1 VAPEGLV
8 SRRLALLATMLALC
22 AFWSWRI
29 TDRPVV
35 DDAAQ
40 NLWTTLNLER
50 AGTFSLSESAPLEP
64 SMQRE
69 PLPAVVGA
77 LALRVEDA
85 LLGRAQ
91 PAEYFTGKRARWLKY
106 QNFLWLALLSGGVF
120 ALARLLR
127 LPFWGA
133 LVCVWTSNLLLLNG
147 EYGFYNLDSLLTE
160 SAAAALLT
168 WGSVLL
174 ARGVEAQRRVPFLL
188 AGVCLG
194 ALTLVKA
201 AFLYVTV
208 GLALALP
215 CLAALLRRPWRAAA
229 GQAAIQAAVFGVVAA
244 AMVLPWM
251 LRNEQVI
258 GYFGIAGRGGEAVW
272 TRAVLDQMTADEY
285 KGTFYAWAPY
295 PFGGLARRVLGYSK
309 ADLELGGR
317 LQRINDGSSSFAP
330 RDVAAEDAG
339 HPQDTYTYYRRSR
352 AERVILVNAYTAA
365 GDAQP
370 WMVADREL
378 MHRGLQVIEQRP
390 WSHLALSVP
399 MMWRAGYIAFLPLAL
414 AFLYAFRRRREALLW
429 GVLPSLAVVVF
440 YAVASPFEPR
450 YAMPAYP
457 LVLTLIVAVLIHRL
471 RQGKPA
477 ANQSGKAR
485 S

>member
-1 VAPEGLV
+1 VAAEGGV
-8 SRRLALLATMLALC
+8 SRRLALLATVVALC
-22 AFWSWRI
+22 SFWSWRI

-40 NLWTTLNLER
+40 NLWMTLNLER
-50 AGTFSLSESAPLEP
+50 AGTLSLSESAPLVP

-77 LALRVEDA
+77 FALRVEDA
-85 LLGRAQ
+85 LFGRA
-91 PAEYFTGKRARWLKY
+91 PSGEYFTGKRARWLKY
-106 QNFLWLALLSGGVF
+106 QNFLWLALLSGGVS
-120 ALARLLR
+120 ALARQLR
-127 LPFWGA
+127 LTFWGA
-133 LVCVWTSNLLLLNG
+133 LVCVGTSNLLLLNS
-147 EYGFYNLDSLLTE
+147 EYGFYMLDSLLTE

-174 ARGVEAQRRVPFLL
+174 ARGVGTQGRTPFIL
-188 AGVCLG
+188 AGVCFG

-229 GQAAIQAAVFGVVAA
+229 VQAAVQAAVFGVVAA
-244 AMVLPWM
+244 IIVLPWM
-251 LRNEQVI
+251 LRNERVA
-258 GYFGIAGRGGEAVW
+258 GYFAIAGRGGEAVW
-272 TRAVLDQMTADEY
+272 TRGVLDHMTADEY

-295 PFGGLARRVLGYSK
+295 PFGGLVRRVLGYSK

-317 LQRINDGSSSFAP
+317 LQRINDSSSSFAQ

-339 HPQDTYTYYRRSR
+339 RPQDTFTYYRRSR
-352 AERVILVNAYTAA
+352 AERVILVNAFTAA
-365 GDAQP
+365 GNPQP
-370 WMVADREL
+370 WMLADREL
-378 MHRGLQVIEQRP
+378 MRRGEQLIEQHP
-390 WSHLALSVP
+390 WSHLALSLP
-399 MMWRAGYIAFLPLAL
+399 MMWRAGYIAFPPLAL
-414 AFLYAFRRRREALLW
+414 AFLHAFRRRRETLLW
-429 GVLPSLAVVVF
+429 TVLPSLAVVVF

-457 LVLTLIVAVLIHRL
+457 LVVCLLVTVVAGRRL
-471 RQGKPA
+471 VEGTDQISVV
-477 ANQSGKAR
+477 NT
-485 S
+485 